1 MKPSIV
7 IMNIGIFF
15 ALSIAVWQFSSGAYI
30 HLKAILAQH
39 LLERSWVQTQNGVSN
54 AKPWPWADTKAV
66 MRLRVPRLNIDQIV
80 LEGASGR
87 TLAFGPGFM
96 LASNLPGQGGTS
108 VISGHR
114 DTHFSFLQDLN
125 LGDEIILETSDG
137 QKYSY
142 KIMQGEVADTRTSQ
156 LKFEANHGN
165 LVLVTCYPFN
175 VIAPTGPLRYVLRAE
190 PTSLAAANF

>member
-1 MKPSIV
+1 MKYQIL
-7 IMNIGIFF
+7 IMNIGIAI
-15 ALSIAVWQFSSGAYI
+15 ALGLAIQQFSSGAYI
-30 HLKAILAQH
+30 HLKAILAQQ
-39 LLERSWVQTQNGVSN
+39 LLERSWKQRQNGQAS

-66 MRLRVPRLNIDQIV
+66 MRLRIPSLNIDQIV

-114 DTHFSFLQDLN
+114 DTHFKFLQDLN
-125 LGDEIILETSDG
+125 LGDEIILETPDG

-142 KIMQGEVADTRTSQ
+142 TIMKGEVADTRTSS

-165 LVLVTCYPFN
+165 LILLTCYPFN

-190 PTSLAAANF
+190 PNLAAANF

>member
-7 IMNIGIFF
+7 IMNIGIVL
-15 ALSIAVWQFSSGAYI
+15 ALSLAVWQFSSGAYI
-30 HLKAILAQH
+30 HLKAILAQE
-39 LLERSWVQTQNGVSN
+39 LLERSWAKTQNGADN

-66 MRLRVPRLNIDQIV
+66 MKLSIPSLGIEQIV

-114 DTHFSFLQDLN
+114 DPHFQFLQDLN
-125 LGDEIILETSDG
+125 LGDQIILETPDG
-137 QKYSY
+137 QKFSY
-142 KIMQGEVADTRTSQ
+142 TIMQGEVADTRKTS

-165 LVLVTCYPFN
+165 LLLVTCYPFN

-190 PTSLAAANF
+190 PNLAAANF

>member
-7 IMNIGIFF
+7 IMNIGIVM
-15 ALSIAVWQFSSGAYI
+15 ALSLAVWQFSSGAYI
-30 HLKAILAQH
+30 HLKAILAQE
-39 LLERSWVQTQNGVSN
+39 LLERSWVKTQNGADN
-54 AKPWPWADTKAV
+54 AKPWPWADTKAI
-66 MRLRVPRLNIDQIV
+66 MKLSVPSLGIEQIV

-114 DTHFSFLQDLN
+114 DTHFEFLQDLN
-125 LGDEIILETSDG
+125 LGDQIILETPDG
-137 QKYSY
+137 QKFSY
-142 KIMQGEVADTRTSQ
+142 TIMQGEVADTRKTS
-156 LKFEANHGN
+156 LKLEANHGN
-165 LVLVTCYPFN
+165 LILVTCYPFN

-190 PTSLAAANF
+190 PNLAAANF

>member
-7 IMNIGIFF
+7 IMNIGIVL
-15 ALSIAVWQFSSGAYI
+15 ALSLAVWQFSSGAYI
-30 HLKAILAQH
+30 HLKAILAQE
-39 LLERSWVQTQNGVSN
+39 LLERSWAKTQNGADN

-66 MRLRVPRLNIDQIV
+66 MKLSIPSLGIEQIV

-114 DTHFSFLQDLN
+114 DTHFQFLQDLN
-125 LGDEIILETSDG
+125 LGDQIILETPDG
-137 QKYSY
+137 QKFSY
-142 KIMQGEVADTRTSQ
+142 TIMQGEVADTRKTS

-165 LVLVTCYPFN
+165 LLLVTCYPFN

-190 PTSLAAANF
+190 PNLAAANF